1 MTEGNLG
8 GSQLLINPNNSC
20 VGTQVYTGQEFQEEI
35 MVNGLSVGDQF
46 VVSLGG
52 QQSRKN
58 FKWLP
63 SKTVIN
69 HPGLRILRQAKSFPT
84 RP

>member
-1 MTEGNLG
+1 MTEGNLS
-8 GSQLLINPNNSC
+8 GSQISIQLCWKTGI
-20 VGTQVYTGQEFQEEI
+20 YTGQEFQAVI

-46 VVSLGG
+46 VVS
-52 QQSRKN
+52 KAIKTY
-58 FKWLP
+58 KWLP